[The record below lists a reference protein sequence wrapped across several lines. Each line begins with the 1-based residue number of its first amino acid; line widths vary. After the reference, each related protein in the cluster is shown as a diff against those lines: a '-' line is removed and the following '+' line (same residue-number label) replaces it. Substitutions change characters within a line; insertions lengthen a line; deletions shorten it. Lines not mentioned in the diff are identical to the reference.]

1 MSDAATTGGVGLL
14 RVRRLL
20 PPLWAGLL
28 LCVALVATP
37 APFATL
43 ERTQAGLVVA
53 FIFQRE
59 AFLTLAAAMA
69 FVLIERRRA
78 RSGWGSQF
86 STEMALALGA
96 LFFTVIGY
104 FGLQPMMAATRAGQ
118 GALSFGQLHAV
129 SLVLFGLKT
138 LCVLA
143 LSWRVTAPDKAP
155 HS

>member
-1 MSDAATTGGVGLL
+1 VSRATPGSGLV
-14 RVRRLL
+14 RARRLL

-43 ERTQAGLVVA
+43 ERAQAGLVVA
-53 FIFQRE
+53 FIFKRE

-78 RSGWGSQF
+78 RVGLSGQF
-86 STEMALALGA
+86 TAEMALALGA
-96 LFFTVIGY
+96 LFCTVAGY
-104 FGLQPMMAATRAGQ
+104 FGLQPMMDAARAGQ
-118 GALSFGQLHAV
+118 GALTFGQLHAV
-129 SLVLFGLKT
+129 SLVFFGLKI

-143 LSWRVTAPDKAP
+143 LSWRVAAPAKAPDL
-155 HS
+155 

>member
-1 MSDAATTGGVGLL
+1 MSAAATTGGGGLL

-43 ERTQAGLVVA
+43 ERAQAGLVVA
-53 FIFQRE
+53 FVFKRE
-59 AFLTLAAAMA
+59 AFLTLAAALA

-78 RSGWGSQF
+78 RAGLGSQF

-104 FGLQPMMAATRAGQ
+104 FGLQPMMAAARAGQ
-118 GALSFGQLHAV
+118 GALSFGSLHAA
-129 SLVLFGLKT
+129 STALYGIKALLVAA
-138 LCVLA
+138 LA
-143 LSWRVTAPDKAP
+143 WRLAPR
-155 HS
+155 